1 VSTTRYLK
9 ILRTGAKMAAMLGR
23 ELADV
28 YAIPAGQALTRYGI
42 QQTEVRAQNAAAHL
56 EHVQAAL
63 PEATAELGRLVVQTA
78 QARNELAQLQAENA
92 SLLRVQMM
100 RRESAVELAQL
111 ISKRRAELESLGM
124 NVELVDDPAG
134 ETPDGCSVPDG
145 APTPVASSRG

>member
-1 VSTTRYLK
+1 MSSYLK

-56 EHVQAAL
+56 EQVQAAL

-78 QARNELAQLQAENA
+78 QARHELAATA
-92 SLLRVQMM
+92 R
-100 RRESAVELAQL
+100 AVERNRQALAEL
-111 ISKRRAELESLGM
+111 DEMIERKRAELGTLGVL
-124 NVELVDDPAG
+124 VEPVPVPSEPA
-134 ETPDGCSVPDG
+134 PDGWTADADV
-145 APTPVASSRG
+145 APPVASRG